1 MSLTL
6 EESRLVGGS
15 DIAPILGL
23 SPYRTPLQVYARIV
37 AGEQQA
43 DSAALRRGRYL
54 EEAVLRLY
62 EAETGARVTEQNV
75 RLTHPRLTFTRASL
89 DGCSFR
95 DGLDRVVEVKT
106 AGLSEMRHW
115 GEAGTDGVPM
125 GYVYQ
130 CCWYAGVGLVRGV
143 VDTGDVDVAALVA
156 GDLRVY
162 HLPWDAEL
170 FAMLEAAVE
179 RFWVDHVEPRRP
191 PPVTEPLKDLDA
203 VGSLYPRHDGSAR
216 PWASL
221 ATPERLAVEEWLRAR
236 EEERAAK
243 ERRAAW
249 EVRVKLALGTAPQLV
264 GLPEELGVTRIDWK
278 ANKDGARVDWEAV
291 VRRLI
296 NNTGMSAQTVKMLLQ
311 KYTTTTPGA
320 RPLVAR
326 GST

>member
-1 MSLTL
+1 MSLTP
-6 EESRLVGGS
+6 EEIRLVGGS

-37 AGEQQA
+37 AGAQEES
-43 DSAALRRGRYL
+43 SAWLRRGRYL

-62 EAETGARVTEQNV
+62 EAETGAQL
-75 RLTHPRLTFTRASL
+75 LTGPKLRHPRMEYTRASL
-89 DGCSFR
+89 DSLAKRAGR
-95 DGLDRVVEVKT
+95 RVVEAKT
-106 AGLSEMRHW
+106 AGLSEVRHW

-125 GYVYQ
+125 HYVPQ
-130 CCWYAGVGLVRGV
+130 TTWYAGVGLARGV

-170 FAMLEAAVE
+170 FAMLEAGVE

-191 PPVTEPLKDLDA
+191 PPVAEPLNDLDA
-203 VGSLYPRHDGSAR
+203 VGSLYPRHDGDAR
-216 PWASL
+216 TWASL
-221 ATPERLAVEEWLRAR
+221 ATPERLAVEEWMRAR

-243 ERRAAW
+243 GRRAAW

-264 GLPEELGVTRIDWK
+264 GLPEDLGATRIDWK
-278 ANKDGARVDWEAV
+278 ANKDSARTDWAAV
-291 VRRLI
+291 ADELGNDV
-296 NNTGMSAQTVKMLLQ
+296 SAARYLEVKQ
-311 KYTTTTPGA
+311 KHTTTTPGA

-326 GST
+326 GEK

>member
-1 MSLTL
+1 MSLTP

-37 AGEQQA
+37 AGEQQQ
-43 DSAALRRGRYL
+43 DSAPLRRGRFL

-62 EAETGARVTEQNV
+62 EAETGAQ
-75 RLTHPRLTFTRASL
+75 LLDSPKLKHPRLAFTRASL
-89 DGCSFR
+89 DSLARR
-95 DGLDRVVEVKT
+95 DGRRVVEGKT
-106 AGLSEMRHW
+106 AGLSEVRHW
-115 GEAGTDGVPM
+115 GEAGTDAVPM
-125 GYVYQ
+125 HYVPQ
-130 CCWYAGVGLVRGV
+130 TTWYAGIALARDV
-143 VDTGDVDVAALVA
+143 VDTGEVDVAALVA

-170 FAMLEAAVE
+170 FAMLESAVE
-179 RFWVDHVEPRRP
+179 RFWTDHVEPRRP

-203 VGSLYPRHDGSAR
+203 VGSLYPRHDGNAR
-216 PWASL
+216 TWASL

-249 EVRVKLALGTAPQLV
+249 EVRVKLALGAAPQLV
-264 GLPEELGVTRIDWK
+264 GLPEVLGATRIDWK
-278 ANKDGARVDWEAV
+278 ANKDSTRIDWEGLAH
-291 VRRLI
+291 
-296 NNTGMSAQTVKMLLQ
+296 ALQ
-311 KYTTTTPGA
+311 RHVSPTTYNALSEKHTTTTPGA

>member
-1 MSLTL
+1 MSLTP

-43 DSAALRRGRYL
+43 DSAPLRRGRFL

-62 EAETGARVTEQNV
+62 EAETGARVTERNI
-75 RLTHPRLTFTRASL
+75 RLTHPRMAFTRASL
-89 DGCSFR
+89 DGCSLR
-95 DGLDRVVEVKT
+95 DGLDRVVEAKT
-106 AGLSEMRHW
+106 AGLSEVRHW

-130 CCWYAGVGLVRGV
+130 CCWYAGVGLALGV
-143 VDTGDVDVAALVA
+143 VDTGEVDVAALVA

-162 HLPWDAEL
+162 RLPWDAEL

-191 PPVTEPLKDLDA
+191 PPVSEPLKDLDA
-203 VGSLYPRHDGSAR
+203 VGAIYPRHDGNAR
-216 PWASL
+216 TWANL
-221 ATPERLAVEEWLRAR
+221 TTPERLAVEEWLRAR
-236 EEERAAK
+236 DEERAAK

-249 EVRVKLALGTAPQLV
+249 EVKVKMALGTAPQLV
-264 GLPEELGVTRIDWK
+264 GLPEALGATRIDWK
-278 ANKDGARVDWEAV
+278 ANKDGTRTDWEGCAKALLAAHVSPMEYKAV
-291 VRRLI
+291 LE
-296 NNTGMSAQTVKMLLQ
+296 KH
-311 KYTTTTPGA
+311 TTLTLGA

-326 GST
+326 GRT

>member
-1 MSLTL
+1 MSLTPD
-6 EESRLVGGS
+6 ESRLIGGS
-15 DIAPILGL
+15 DIAAILRL

-37 AGEQQA
+37 AGVRQA
-43 DSAALRRGRYL
+43 DSAPLRRGRFL

-62 EAETGARVTEQNV
+62 AAETGAEL
-75 RLTHPRLTFTRASL
+75 LTGPKLRHPRLPYTRASL
-89 DGCSFR
+89 DSLAVR
-95 DGLDRVVEVKT
+95 DGRRVVEAKT
-106 AGLSEMRHW
+106 AGLSEVRYW
-115 GEAGTDGVPM
+115 GEAGTDAVPVH
-125 GYVYQ
+125 YAPQ
-130 CCWYAGVGLVRGV
+130 TTWYAGVGLARGV

-170 FAMLEAAVE
+170 FAMLESAVE
-179 RFWVDHVEPRRP
+179 RFWMDHVEPRRP

-203 VGSLYPRHDGSAR
+203 VGSLYPRNDGNAR
-216 PWASL
+216 TWASL
-221 ATPERLAVEEWLRAR
+221 ATPERIAVEEWLRTR

-264 GLPEELGVTRIDWK
+264 GLPEDLGATRIDWK
-278 ANKDGARVDWEAV
+278 ANKDSVRTDWEGLAAALATHVSPGEYKAV
-291 VRRLI
+291 LE
-296 NNTGMSAQTVKMLLQ
+296 QH
-311 KYTTTTPGA
+311 TTTTPGA